1 LAVAVA
7 AAALTGKL
15 LPLGLGQRVAV
26 RLVSLRK
33 LVAFQMTRLQVLLA
47 VMQMQAVL
55 LAGRQMLAVAVAR
68 EVLAEMLRQV
78 ALVVLVET
86 VKTSAHLFLVR
97 HITQA
102 QGQAVAEVQPAA
114 LRQMAG

>member
-15 LPLGLGQRVAV
+15 SPLGQGRRVAV

-47 VMQMQAVL
+47 VMQTPAVL
-55 LAGRQMLAVAVAR
+55 LVGLLMLGGAGARQVLAAMRRRHLQVARAATGKISALLFQGRHITLARARAAAVAR
-68 EVLAEMLRQV
+68 LAGRLGM
-78 ALVVLVET
+78 
-86 VKTSAHLFLVR
+86 
-97 HITQA
+97 
-102 QGQAVAEVQPAA
+102 AE
-114 LRQMAG
+114 